1 MQAKIDDNPIGGR
14 TLVASFVTSAARSFS
29 STTSQ
34 ANKNASQIE
43 LTSAKMRRAVPGVG
57 RSSEKFRNKAKRS
70 NEGRLIMK
78 EVGVNIVIVFLRKR
92 RTIVVRLGKSRRC
105 TRVQWYSEMQMV
117 LRDAKRIDR
126 PRIEHTVVEPSLA
139 QLEGVMTS

>member
-1 MQAKIDDNPIGGR
+1 MTCMPEDRPGNGEKEKIDDNPISGR

-57 RSSEKFRNKAKRS
+57 RSSEKFRNKAKCS

-78 EVGVNIVIVFLRKR
+78 EVGVNVVIVFLRKR
-92 RTIVVRLGKSRRC
+92 RTIVVRLGKGRRC
-105 TRVQWYSEMQMV
+105 ARVQWCSEMQTV
-117 LRDAKRIDR
+117 LTGQGSSIPLLNFRSRN
-126 PRIEHTVVEPSLA
+126 
-139 QLEGVMTS
+139 